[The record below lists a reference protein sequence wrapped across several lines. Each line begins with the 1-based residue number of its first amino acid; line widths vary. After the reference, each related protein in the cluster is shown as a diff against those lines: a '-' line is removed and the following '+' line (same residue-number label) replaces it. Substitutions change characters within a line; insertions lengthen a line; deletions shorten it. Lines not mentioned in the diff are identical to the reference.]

1 MPKGKKYH
9 ISLTDEEKEFLKKY
23 IRTGKHAVRNVTRA
37 RILLLSSEGRKDSE
51 IVKNIGIC
59 PATVCNI
66 RRRFAEN
73 GLHFALDGKPF
84 PGQPRK
90 IDGRVQ
96 ATMIAIAC
104 STPPDGHSSWTM
116 QMIADKLVKLEVAE
130 SVSDET
136 VRQYLKKVKSNPGRG
151 NSGASAN

>member
-23 IRTGKHAVRNVTRA
+23 IRTGKHPVRNVTRA
-37 RILLLSSEGRKDSE
+37 RILLLSSEGGKDSE
-51 IVKNIGIC
+51 TVKNLGVC

-73 GLHFALDGKPF
+73 GLQFALIGKPF
-84 PGQPRK
+84 PGQPPK
-90 IDGRVQ
+90 IDGKVQ
-96 ATMIAIAC
+96 ATMIAVVC
-104 STPPDGHSSWTM
+104 SAPPEGYSSWTM
-116 QMIADKLVKLEVAE
+116 RMIADKLVSLEAVD

-136 VRQYLKKVKSNPGRG
+136 VRQYLKKAKSNRGREG
-151 NSGASAN
+151 SGASVN